1 MHLIEIILIGLGLSF
16 DTFAVS
22 VSTGLTVNQI
32 RFWQG
37 VKVALVL
44 AFFQGLM
51 PLLGWLGG
59 QVVEQYL
66 RRLDHWIAFVLLAGL
81 GFKILID
88 AFRESETKKLNPLVP
103 VVLLGMALATSIDA
117 LVVGVSLAF
126 LEVDI
131 WYAVA
136 IIGFITFLAAMIGM
150 LLGKNVNGR
159 FGKRVEVVGGL
170 ILILIGFRILLSH
183 LLA

>member
-1 MHLIEIILIGLGLSF
+1 MHFIEIILIGLGLSF

-59 QVVEQYL
+59 QVVEGYL
-66 RRLDHWIAFVLLAGL
+66 RQLDHWIAFVLLAGL
-81 GFKILID
+81 GLKILVD
-88 AFRESETKKLNPLVP
+88 SFRESETKKLNPMVP
-103 VVLLGMALATSIDA
+103 AVLLGMAIATSIDA

-136 IIGFITFLAAMIGM
+136 IIGFITFLASMLGM

-159 FGKRVEVVGGL
+159 FGKRVEVLGGL
-170 ILILIGFRILLSH
+170 ILVMIGLRILLSH
-183 LLA
+183 LLT

>member
-1 MHLIEIILIGLGLSF
+1 MGLSF

-22 VSTGLTVNQI
+22 VSTGLTVNKI

-37 VKVALVL
+37 VRVALVL

-59 QVVEQYL
+59 QAIEQYL
-66 RRLDHWIAFVLLAGL
+66 EQFDHWIAFLLLTAL
-81 GFKILID
+81 GIKMVMDSLH
-88 AFRESETKKLNPLVP
+88 ESRKKKFNPLLTG
-103 VVLLGMALATSIDA
+103 VLLGMALATSIDA

-126 LEVDI
+126 LHVEI
-131 WYAVA
+131 WHAVV
-136 IIGFITFLAAMIGM
+136 IIGFITFLTAMIGM
-150 LLGKNVNGR
+150 LLGKNVNGK

-170 ILILIGFRILLSH
+170 ILIMIGFRILLSH